1 MKTLNRINELKLSVN
16 NAQNANSEGRQL
28 VANAC
33 KELYKIIEDALY
45 NQYGEAAMLDA
56 YKDLCDGSFAEPFM
70 CEQKKAKFELY
81 SSIYINNVLPK
92 LQA

>member
-1 MKTLNRINELKLSVN
+1 MTTQNRINELKLSVN
-16 NAQNANSEGRQL
+16 NAQTSNAEGRQ
-28 VANAC
+28 VIANAC
-33 KELYKIIEDALY
+33 KELYKTIEDALY
-45 NQYGEAAMLDA
+45 DQYGAAAMTDA
-56 YKDLCDGSFAEPFM
+56 YKDLCNGNFAEPFM